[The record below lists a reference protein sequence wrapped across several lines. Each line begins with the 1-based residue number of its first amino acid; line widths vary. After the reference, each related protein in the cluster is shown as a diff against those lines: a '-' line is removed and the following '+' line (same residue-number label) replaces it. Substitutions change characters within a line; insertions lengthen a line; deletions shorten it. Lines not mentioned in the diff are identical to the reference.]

1 MTDAASSRWDV
12 PAIRAGASVALLFAV
27 PLSILARAVSGSGVA
42 VMLSLGAA
50 LGFLLGASVAAW
62 HQDRGTP
69 LSHGLVT
76 ASGTYVA
83 AQAVFV
89 VVKMLRGGDVN
100 WSGVLFN
107 LAITMTMGVF
117 GGLLG
122 SSLQRRG
129 VLPQG
134 RHLRSR
140 ESTGHEP
147 PGRESL

>member
-1 MTDAASSRWDV
+1 MTDSAGSRWDV
-12 PAIRAGASVALLFAV
+12 AAIRAGGSVALVFAV

-76 ASGTYVA
+76 ASGTYIA

-89 VVKMLRGGDVN
+89 VVKLLRSGDVN

-107 LAITMTMGVF
+107 LAFTMTMGVF
-117 GGLLG
+117 GGFLG

-129 VLPQG
+129 VHPQG
-134 RHLRSR
+134 RRPR
-140 ESTGHEP
+140 GTESP
-147 PGRESL
+147 

>member
-1 MTDAASSRWDV
+1 MTQSGSGRWDV
-12 PAIRAGASVALLFAV
+12 AAIRAGGSVALVFAV
-27 PLSILARAVSGSGVA
+27 PLSIVARSVSGSGVA
-42 VMLSLGAA
+42 VLLSLGAA

-76 ASGTYVA
+76 ASGTYLL

-89 VVKMLRGGDVN
+89 VVKVLRSGDVN

-117 GGLLG
+117 GGFLG

-129 VLPQG
+129 VHPQG
-134 RHLRSR
+134 RR
-140 ESTGHEP
+140 P
-147 PGRESL
+147 QGRDSQ

>member
-1 MTDAASSRWDV
+1 MTGAANRRWDV
-12 PAIRAGASVALLFAV
+12 AAIRAGGSVALVFAV
-27 PLSILARAVSGSGVA
+27 PLSILARAVSGSGAA
-42 VMLSLGAA
+42 VMLSFGAA

-76 ASGTYVA
+76 TSGTYVA
-83 AQAVFV
+83 AQALFV
-89 VVKMLRGGDVN
+89 VVKLQRSGDVN

-117 GGLLG
+117 GGFLG

-134 RHLRSR
+134 RRAR
-140 ESTGHEP
+140 GNESP
-147 PGRESL
+147 